1 MITLETLRRWRLALE
16 DAQRVDDMDGSIA
29 DSDEVAA
36 VAEEI
41 ARAEADMLR
50 DEAHGRRRDVNAT

>member
-16 DAQRVDDMDGSIA
+16 DAQCGDEMGHSIA
-29 DSDEVAA
+29 DSDEVEA
-36 VAEEI
+36 VADEI

-50 DEAHGRRRDVNAT
+50 DEAHGRRRDVNAM